1 MNKLQLDEL
10 ALLDEVL
17 DEYPPPNESVLET
30 TPLLLEG
37 NGLSILVVFFHQ
49 RFVLLLHV
57 LVEDEPE
64 EDRPE
69 DFIHEGHDG
78 FGKESEGAFHCGLGS
93 DGHSH
98 ELTPLSL
105 ILGMEVS
112 GAGVSDVPEKSVYL
126 LDDVEEVLVPSP
138 KGFHQLR
145 SLLS

>member
-64 EDRPE
+64 DDRPE

-78 FGKESEGAFHCGLGS
+78 FGKESEGAFH
-93 DGHSH
+93 
-98 ELTPLSL
+98 
-105 ILGMEVS
+105 
-112 GAGVSDVPEKSVYL
+112 
-126 LDDVEEVLVPSP
+126 
-138 KGFHQLR
+138 
-145 SLLS
+145 